1 MNTVFDNYYNEIDP
15 VKRKALLEELLSE
28 SDAECLT
35 PDERAFAE
43 EAAKLFALRYEP
55 GNRYAMPGSVPLS
68 AQEKEPYVDRYLYQM
83 MNLCYLSRGAVVF
96 RRSLKKKVRNALYE
110 MGLPV
115 GKDRSFGSRDG
126 SSFASTGI
134 AWSREAI
141 RLEICNAVRRY
152 LWTCGDPDYAKKLF
166 GMVKAS
172 DEEKAAHA
180 RQDLHDMSEGIRKR
194 LGDIDDTALKEA
206 LELYC
211 SAFKEEIK
219 E

>member
-1 MNTVFDNYYNEIDP
+1 
-15 VKRKALLEELLSE
+15 
-28 SDAECLT
+28 
-35 PDERAFAE
+35 
-43 EAAKLFALRYEP
+43 
-55 GNRYAMPGSVPLS
+55 
-68 AQEKEPYVDRYLYQM
+68 M

-115 GKDRSFGSRDG
+115 GVGLTAGRRSGDSDT
-126 SSFASTGI
+126 SPS
-134 AWSREAI
+134 WSKEA
-141 RLEICNAVRRY
+141 LCFEICNAVRRY

-194 LGDIDDTALKEA
+194 LGGVDDAALKEA